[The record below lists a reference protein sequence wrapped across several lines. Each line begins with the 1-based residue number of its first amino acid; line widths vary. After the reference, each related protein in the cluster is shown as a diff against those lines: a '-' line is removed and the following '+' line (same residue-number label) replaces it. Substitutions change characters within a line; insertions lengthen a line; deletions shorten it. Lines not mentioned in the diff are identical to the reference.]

1 MFGAPLRAPT
11 ILFNEK
17 VMAGLGKG
25 LSENRGLSE
34 GVMRD
39 ALRVL
44 TRFKALA
51 AGMGISQPLTV
62 ATAAV
67 RQANNGSEFLSRIR
81 EAGLHVTMLSGDEEA
96 EAAGLGVIA
105 GFESAD
111 GIVGDLGGGSLELV
125 RIQGGRVHERESF
138 PLGVLRLGALRAQGP
153 KAFEI
158 AVTKQLSV
166 GGWIGAGKGLP
177 FYLVGGSW
185 RSLARIHMHLERFPL
200 PVLHHYEMPRQAAS
214 RLVRAMSRL
223 DLPALKAQG
232 IVAGA
237 RLPALPD
244 AAALLSVLMAK
255 LDPANMIVSA
265 NGLRE
270 GLLFGRLS
278 AADQQLDPLIVAARA
293 EGQRQG
299 RFTEHGDQLFNWT
312 TPLFTDETKD
322 QARLRH
328 ATCLLGD
335 IGWAANPDFRAERGL
350 ESALHGNWLGLTP
363 RGRAMIGQALY
374 AAFGGGPVR
383 PPILNELASDDELN
397 VARIWGLAIRLGH
410 RLGGG
415 VSEPLAQSAL
425 SIAGD
430 RLLLLLAQDAGAL
443 IGEAV
448 ERRLKQLAI
457 ALGKTGSLKVA

>member
-1 MFGAPLRAPT
+1 
-11 ILFNEK
+11 
-17 VMAGLGKG
+17 MAGLGKG
-25 LSENRGLSE
+25 LSDSRGLSD
-34 GVMRD
+34 GAMRD
-39 ALRVL
+39 ALKVL
-44 TRFKALA
+44 ARFQALA
-51 AGMGISQPLTV
+51 AGMGISEPLTV

-67 RQANNGSEFLSRIR
+67 RQAINGSEFLRRIR
-81 EAGLHVTMLSGDEEA
+81 DTGLSVKMLSGDEEA

-105 GFESAD
+105 GFECAD

-125 RIQGGRVHERESF
+125 RIRGGRVYKRESF
-138 PLGVLRLGALRAQGP
+138 PLGVLRLGALRSQGP
-153 KAFEI
+153 KAFEL
-158 AVTKQLSV
+158 AVTTQLSQGEWV
-166 GGWIGAGKGLP
+166 GAAKGLP

-214 RLVRAMSRL
+214 RMVRALRRL
-223 DLPALKAQG
+223 DLAALKTQG

-244 AAALLSVLMAK
+244 AAALLSVLINK
-255 LDPANMIVSA
+255 LDPSGMIVSA

-270 GLLFGRLS
+270 GLLFGKLS
-278 AADQQLDPLIVAARA
+278 EVEQQLDPLIVAARA

-299 RFTEHGDQLFNWT
+299 RFVEHGDLLFDWT
-312 TPLFTDETKD
+312 SPLFADETKE

-328 ATCLLGD
+328 AACLLGD

-374 AAFGGGPVR
+374 AAFGGGTVR
-383 PPILNELASDDELN
+383 PAILGELASDDELN
-397 VARIWGLAIRLGH
+397 LARIWGLAIRLGH

-415 VSEPLAQSAL
+415 VPGPLTESSL
-425 SIAGD
+425 VVTED
-430 RLLLLLAQDAGAL
+430 RLTLHFADSAAAL
-443 IGEAV
+443 KGEAV
-448 ERRLKQLAI
+448 ERRLKQLATVM
-457 ALGKTGSLKVA
+457 GKTASVKVV